1 VKELLQQLIE
11 SKTIYRWDEAVL
23 YSFLLRKGL
32 LNTQTN
38 SRQKQFF
45 RNLIEASRT
54 KEGRDAIEEY
64 ANSDSEV
71 PPDLSR
77 LMHLNTKDEEDI
89 ESASSQ
95 ELAQLV
101 GNEDPLD
108 YGQIKTAEQILA
120 SANVLESINVDEEAM
135 QFYLDYSIDELWKSA
150 FRYGEE
156 KAITA
161 AKRNGNK
168 YHDTVVETFLSDYKG
183 TQDIKNQILENYSF
197 PHNPTLMQL
206 YVAHKI
212 KTSSFFGNFSGT
224 GAGKTLS
231 AVLASRVID
240 CKMTVIVCPKDVVN
254 QWAKNIVEIFPDSK
268 VITGKKPSMQNTI
281 IIAINTLF

>member
-1 VKELLQQLIE
+1 MEYTKSRERPKDIPANPARTYKKEWTDWPDWLGYEETGWSIKRVKELLQQLIE

-38 SRQKQFF
+38 SRHKQFF

-54 KEGRDAIEEY
+54 KEGRKAIEEY

-71 PPDLSR
+71 PPDL
-77 LMHLNTKDEEDI
+77 LTNLNTNDKEDI

-108 YGQIKTAEQILA
+108 YGQIKTAEQILD
-120 SANVLESINVDEEAM
+120 STNVLESINVDEEAM

-150 FRYGEE
+150 FRYGGEE

-161 AKRNGNK
+161 AKRSGNK
-168 YHDTVVETFLSDYKG
+168 YHDTVVDTFLSDYNG
-183 TQDIKNQILENYSF
+183 TQAIKSKLPDGYSF
-197 PHNPTLMQL
+197 PHRPT
-206 YVAHKI
+206 
-212 KTSSFFGNFSGT
+212 SCN
-224 GAGKTLS
+224 
-231 AVLASRVID
+231 
-240 CKMTVIVCPKDVVN
+240 
-254 QWAKNIVEIFPDSK
+254 
-268 VITGKKPSMQNTI
+268 
-281 IIAINTLF
+281 